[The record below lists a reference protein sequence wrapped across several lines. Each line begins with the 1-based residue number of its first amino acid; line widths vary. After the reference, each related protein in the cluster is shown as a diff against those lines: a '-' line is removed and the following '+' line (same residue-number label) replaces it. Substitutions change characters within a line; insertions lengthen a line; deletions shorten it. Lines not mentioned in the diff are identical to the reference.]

1 MKKEELME
9 LGLTE
14 EQAKKVADASLDEL
28 KGYVPKTRLD
38 EVIKERDGYKGTL
51 ADRDKQLEDLKKS
64 SGDNEE
70 LKKQI
75 ADMQKANTEALKAKD
90 DEILNIRKTNAV
102 EKAVSG
108 AKAKN
113 AKAVMALLDLENAE
127 LQDDGTVKGL
137 DEQLKKLKESEDTA
151 FLFDAEAKPSQPT
164 VKGATP
170 AQAGTPT
177 PGAGSEWE
185 VKLAEA
191 KKNGDNLSAIAIKR
205 EAAENGVYLL

>member
-9 LGLTE
+9 IGLTE

-38 EVIKERDGYKGTL
+38 EVIKERDSYKGTL

-75 ADMQKANTEALKAKD
+75 ADMQKTNTEALKAKD

-113 AKAVMALLDLENAE
+113 AKAVMALLDLANAE

-151 FLFDAEAKPSQPT
+151 FLFDAEKPQVK
-164 VKGATP
+164 VKGVKP
-170 AQAGTPT
+170 QNSGTHT
-177 PGAGSEWE
+177 DVVTKEQF
-185 VKLAEA
+185 A
-191 KKNGDNLSAIAIKR
+191 KMGYKEQLELYNTNKELYDSLV
-205 EAAENGVYLL
+205 E

>member
-14 EQAKKVADASLDEL
+14 DQAKKVADASLSEL

-38 EVIKERDGYKGTL
+38 EVIKERDGYKDTL

-127 LQDDGTVKGL
+127 LQDDETVKGL
-137 DEQLKKLKESEDTA
+137 DEQLKKLKESEETA
-151 FLFDAEAKPSQPT
+151 FLFDAEKPQVK
-164 VKGATP
+164 VKGAKP
-170 AQAGTPT
+170 QNS
-177 PGAGSEWE
+177 GSHSTDVVTKEQF
-185 VKLAEA
+185 A
-191 KKNGDNLSAIAIKR
+191 KMGYKEQLELYNTNKELYDSLV
-205 EAAENGVYLL
+205 E